1 MMLLSCVDAV
11 LELSKEHQ
19 ECGEPI
25 TDDSANL
32 HKFFYKLEYLLQVW
46 YRIGGSDIIP
56 NETSVTFFIWV
67 FQDDTVWVWECA
79 CVTLQS
85 SGLQLSWKGSQD
97 KP

>member
-1 MMLLSCVDAV
+1 MSLCYTMMLLSCVDAV

-56 NETSVTFFIWV
+56 NETSFTFLFEFFRMIQFESV
-67 FQDDTVWVWECA
+67 LV
-79 CVTLQS
+79 
-85 SGLQLSWKGSQD
+85 
-97 KP
+97 